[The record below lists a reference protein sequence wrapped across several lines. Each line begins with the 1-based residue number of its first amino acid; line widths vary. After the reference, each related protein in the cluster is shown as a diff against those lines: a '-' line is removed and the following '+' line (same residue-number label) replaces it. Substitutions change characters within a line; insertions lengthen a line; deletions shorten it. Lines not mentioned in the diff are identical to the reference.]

1 MRSPQEI
8 LAVLAELTVSI
19 TALPAIEQDRIYRI
33 FSQGLSKMRP
43 EPVGAGENPAH
54 VSKWMTAPDTWERW
68 SKW

>member
-8 LAVLAELTVSI
+8 LAVLAELTVDI

-43 EPVGAGENPAH
+43 QPVGAGENPTH
-54 VSKWMTAPDTWERW
+54 VSKWMTAPDTWDRW

>member
-8 LAVLAELTVSI
+8 LAVLAELAADI
-19 TALPAIEQDRIYRI
+19 TALPFIEQDRILRI
-33 FSQGLSKMRP
+33 LSQGLSKIQP
-43 EPVGAGENPAH
+43 EPVGSGENPAH